1 MSVSFL
7 FDRVVRA
14 RDVRSVSGCELAYP
28 NEFPVRQDC
37 GHRPWV
43 HSELPAPDDKPKHA
57 GRLCSSARK
66 PHFPCATSE
75 PCDLSFLSPFGTQPA
90 VKLESRNQGNLT
102 PGFTPLSSPHC
113 DFSFSREEEKRRC
126 PTRRFYRKPSRSSE
140 EAHCVASYYFQLFV
154 TISSLAFKPNQ
165 QSNWRVG
172 TK

>member
-14 RDVRSVSGCELAYP
+14 RDVRSVSGCELAYT

-43 HSELPAPDDKPKHA
+43 DSELPAPDDKPRDA

-66 PHFPCATSE
+66 PHFPCATPE

-102 PGFTPLSSPHC
+102 LGFTPLSSPRC
-113 DFSFSREEEKRRC
+113 DFSFSRQEKGAVQPGGSTASLQGVRRRH
-126 PTRRFYRKPSRSSE
+126 TVWL
-140 EAHCVASYYFQLFV
+140 HI
-154 TISSLAFKPNQ
+154 ISSYSL
-165 QSNWRVG
+165 RYHH
-172 TK
+172 